1 MPHKAQTL
9 TRDFLTVSQ
18 AADRLQLAER
28 TIIKYIGN
36 GTIRAE
42 KLEPEKPNSVWII
55 PLAEIEK
62 YEKEN
67 E

>member
-1 MPHKAQTL
+1 MPHKAPAI

-18 AADRLQLAER
+18 AADKLTLAER
-28 TIIKYIGN
+28 TVVKYIGE

-55 PLAEIEK
+55 PLAEIDRYQK
-62 YEKEN
+62 ANK
-67 E
+67 